1 MMDEFAIKKETFRAI
16 VLFAETI
23 VAMTVLTDKQDRRE
37 YTNENCKTVGAIC
50 GDAIKIFK

>member
-16 VLFAETI
+16 VLYAETI
-23 VAMTVLTDKQDRRE
+23 VAMAVLTDKQDRRE